1 MRKEQRQK
9 KKAEIK
15 RQICNGLMIL
25 GSVLII
31 LGIIDII
38 PDLNGFGFE
47 DIAVIL
53 LFLFIIN
60 LRGFCLIVIGLV
72 TIIIAS
78 LVKDLF

>member
-1 MRKEQRQK
+1 MRKRQK
-9 KKAEIK
+9 KNKQSIK
-15 RQICNGLMIL
+15 KKICNGLIIL
-25 GSVLII
+25 GSILII

-60 LRGFCLIVIGLV
+60 LRGFCLIVMGLV
-72 TIIIAS
+72 TIIITS
-78 LVKDLF
+78 LIRDLF

>member
-1 MRKEQRQK
+1 MKKEHQQK
-9 KKAEIK
+9 KARK
-15 RQICNGLMIL
+15 RKICNGLIML
-25 GSVLII
+25 GSILII

>member
-1 MRKEQRQK
+1 MRKEQRK
-9 KKAEIK
+9 KNTKIK
-15 RQICNGLMIL
+15 RWICNGLIIL
-25 GSVLII
+25 GSILII

-60 LRGFCLIVIGLV
+60 LRGFCLIVMGLV
-72 TIIIAS
+72 TIITAS
-78 LVKDLF
+78 LIRDYFK

>member
-1 MRKEQRQK
+1 MRKEQRK
-9 KKAEIK
+9 KNTKIK
-15 RQICNGLMIL
+15 RWICNVLIIL
-25 GSVLII
+25 GSILII

-38 PDLNGFGFE
+38 PDLNGFGFK

-60 LRGFCLIVIGLV
+60 LRGFCLIVMGLV

-78 LVKDLF
+78 LIRDLF